1 MPENV
6 EELMNIKIEIG
17 LSYQISLKAE
27 DKVYLDPSF
36 IKLKGKM
43 SDKNE

>member
-17 LSYQISLKAE
+17 LSYQISLKARRQSLPGSV
-27 DKVYLDPSF
+27 VY
-36 IKLKGKM
+36 KT
-43 SDKNE
+43 